1 MRGDAGIGK
10 TRFAT
15 EVLARAQAAG
25 LGAIT
30 GRADEFDRGI
40 PYGLFRDLLGRLTTS
55 RTGPLRTRLQA
66 LREGLDAAAPASG
79 APGDAHLSLVLARA
93 VEVFRALS
101 DEGPTALLV
110 EDVHLADADSLALLA
125 LLLRLGD
132 VPMLTVIT
140 LRPQSESAA
149 RDLERLV
156 ERLAFD
162 GHGAVCDLAPLGRD
176 DVGALAGATLGAEP
190 DARVVDAAFERSAG
204 NPFFARESLR
214 ALSDAGALRV
224 EGGRA
229 HLLADVAVDAR
240 GPNAALLDRVFGSS
254 SERLALAKIVAA
266 FGRFSLRHLPLAARL
281 VEQDEADVTEG
292 FDQLVREHVLMRDP
306 DGAYEFAHGI
316 VRDAVYGEIGP
327 AERRRLHGAIAR
339 ELAAERRAGTML
351 DTAELATHVA
361 ESADPG
367 DAWAVE
373 VLLEA
378 ARTVSATAPLVAAEH
393 YRRAAALM
401 PAGSPRRAAT
411 LALLA
416 RALHIGSRPL
426 DAAAAGAEALPGL
439 APGPQR
445 RAAVAIVVNGL
456 TIAGRIA
463 DALAVVEDELDAGGD
478 PCPLA
483 AQRVHLLMN
492 SGRPGDAAAAVGDA
506 VATIEGA
513 APGVQVTAAT
523 HLLIYA
529 WDAGNV
535 PLAQQMR
542 ELLES
547 LAATGP
553 DARRMMAH
561 ETIAFADRSPGV
573 VDSLERHLQAARELR
588 PNPSIPSIGGLFET
602 AEMYLYWLRGEFDAA
617 LDVARA
623 TALDLEQR
631 GVVIVAQAMRINE
644 CELLVLRGAVDEAAG
659 IAEGLL
665 SPNEELVLPAEQA
678 RAAVRRALGDADGAI
693 AILERARERSLRTGT
708 NWRRAEVLC
717 ELADLL
723 AEGGRIDEARA
734 IGEEVAALAAAPC
747 RFEWLLAAPRLRAQ
761 LWEDVEAGREYLAV
775 AERERLRFER
785 ARALLVLGDL
795 GDDPQARLTE
805 AYREFDALGAGPWRR
820 RAAGSLRSAGLPVP
834 RPARRAGE
842 GLTDV
847 EQQLVRLVRDGLT
860 NRQIA
865 AAMHYSPKTVEVYL
879 SRVYA
884 KTQCA
889 SRVELIRA
897 VDAGALELKPA

>member
-1 MRGDAGIGK
+1 LAS
-10 TRFAT
+10 
-15 EVLARAQAAG
+15 EVLARSHEEG
-25 LGAIT
+25 LRTIT
-30 GRADEFDRGI
+30 GRADEFDHGI
-40 PYGLFRDLLGRLTTS
+40 PYGLFRDLLGRVTVT
-55 RTGPLRTRLQA
+55 TGPLRTRVDA

-101 DEGPTALLV
+101 AEAPAVLLV

-125 LLLRLGD
+125 LLLRLRD
-132 VPMLTVIT
+132 VPMLTILT
-140 LRPQSESAA
+140 LRPQSESGA
-149 RDLERLV
+149 RDLERLA

-162 GHGAVCDLAPLGRD
+162 GDGAVCDLAPLDRD
-176 DVGALAGATLGAEP
+176 AVGALAGATLGAEP
-190 DARVVDAAFERSAG
+190 DPRVIDAAFDRSAG

-240 GPNAALLDRVFGSS
+240 GPNAALLDRVFGSGAQT
-254 SERLALAKIVAA
+254 LALAKIVAA

-281 VEQDEADVTEG
+281 VEQDEAVVTDT
-292 FDQLVREHVLMRDP
+292 FDRLVREHVLMRDP
-306 DGAYEFAHGI
+306 DGAYEFAHAI

-367 DAWAVE
+367 DEWAVE

-378 ARTVSATAPLVAAEH
+378 ARTVSATAPLVAAQH
-393 YRRAAALM
+393 YRRAVALM

-426 DAAAAGAEALPGL
+426 DAAAAGAEALPAL

-463 DALAVVEDELDAGGD
+463 EALAVVEDELAAGGD
-478 PCPLA
+478 ACPLA
-483 AQRVHLLMN
+483 AQRVHLLLN
-492 SGRPGDAAAAVGDA
+492 SGRPADAAAAVDEA
-506 VATIEGA
+506 VAPIADA
-513 APGVQVTAAT
+513 APGDQVTAAA

-535 PLAQQMR
+535 ALAAQMR
-542 ELLES
+542 ELLEG
-547 LAATGP
+547 AASSGP
-553 DARRMMAH
+553 DARRMLAH

-573 VDSLERHLQAARELR
+573 VASLERHLEAARELR

-602 AEMYLYWLRGEFDAA
+602 AEMYLCWLRGNWDAG
-617 LDVARA
+617 LGIARA

-659 IAEGLL
+659 IADGLL
-665 SPNEELVLPAEQA
+665 SPNEELVLPAEQV
-678 RAAVRRALGDADGAI
+678 RAAVRRALGDADGAT
-693 AILERARERSLRTGT
+693 AILERARERSVQMET
-708 NWRRAEVLC
+708 NWRRPEVLS
-717 ELADLL
+717 ELADLY
-723 AEGGRIDEARA
+723 AEAGRLEEARA
-734 IGEEVAALAAAPC
+734 IGEEVIGLAVEPC
-747 RFEWLLAAPRLRAQ
+747 RFEWLVAAARLRAQ
-761 LWEDVEAGREYLAV
+761 LWENVAAGREYLAL
-775 AERERLRFER
+775 AEREQLRFER
-785 ARALLVLGDL
+785 ARALLLLGDL
-795 GDDPQARLTE
+795 GDDPHARLTE
-805 AYREFDALGAGPWRR
+805 AFREFDALGSGPWRR
-820 RAAGSLRSAGLPVP
+820 RAAASLRAADLPVP

-897 VDAGALELKPA
+897 VDAGALELRPA

>member
-1 MRGDAGIGK
+1 LAS
-10 TRFAT
+10 
-15 EVLARAQAAG
+15 EVLARGHEAG
-25 LGAIT
+25 LRTIT
-30 GRADEFDRGI
+30 GRADEFDLGI
-40 PYGLFRDLLGRLTTS
+40 PYGLFRDLLGRVTVS
-55 RTGPLRTRLQA
+55 TGPLRTRVDA

-101 DEGPTALLV
+101 AEAPAVLLV

-125 LLLRLGD
+125 LLLRLRD
-132 VPMLTVIT
+132 VPMLTILT
-140 LRPQSESAA
+140 LRPQSESGA
-149 RDLERLV
+149 RDLERLA

-162 GHGAVCDLAPLGRD
+162 GDGAVCDLAPLDRD
-176 DVGALAGATLGAEP
+176 AVGALAGATLGAEP

-204 NPFFARESLR
+204 NPFFTRESLR

-240 GPNAALLDRVFGSS
+240 GPNAALLDRVFGSGAQT
-254 SERLALAKIVAA
+254 LALAKIVAA

-281 VEQDEADVTEG
+281 VEQDEAVVTDT
-292 FDQLVREHVLMRDP
+292 FDRLVREHVLMRDP
-306 DGAYEFAHGI
+306 DGAYEFAHAI

-367 DAWAVE
+367 DEWAVE

-378 ARTVSATAPLVAAEH
+378 ARTVSATAPLVAAQH
-393 YRRAAALM
+393 YRRAVALM

-463 DALAVVEDELDAGGD
+463 EALAVVEDELAAGGD
-478 PCPLA
+478 ACPLA
-483 AQRVHLLMN
+483 AQRVHLLLN
-492 SGRPGDAAAAVGDA
+492 SGRPADAAAAVEEA
-506 VATIEGA
+506 VAPIADA
-513 APGVQVTAAT
+513 APGDQVTAAA

-535 PLAQQMR
+535 ALAAQMR
-542 ELLES
+542 ELLEG
-547 LAATGP
+547 AAASGP
-553 DARRMMAH
+553 DARRMLAH
-561 ETIAFADRSPGV
+561 ETIAFADRSPGIV
-573 VDSLERHLQAARELR
+573 ASLERHLEAARELR

-602 AEMYLYWLRGEFDAA
+602 AEMYLCWLRGDWDAG
-617 LDVARA
+617 LGIARA

-659 IAEGLL
+659 IADGLL
-665 SPNEELVLPAEQA
+665 SPNEELVLPAEQV
-678 RAAVRRALGDADGAI
+678 RAAVRRALGDAEGAT
-693 AILERARERSLRTGT
+693 AILEGARERSVRMET
-708 NWRRAEVLC
+708 NWRRPEVLS
-717 ELADLL
+717 ELADLY
-723 AEGGRIDEARA
+723 AEAGRLEEARA
-734 IGEEVAALAAAPC
+734 IGEEVIGLALEPC
-747 RFEWLLAAPRLRAQ
+747 RFEWLVAAARLRAQ
-761 LWEDVEAGREYLAV
+761 LWEDVAAGREYLAL
-775 AERERLRFER
+775 AEREQLRFER
-785 ARALLVLGDL
+785 ARALLLLGDL
-795 GDDPQARLTE
+795 GDDPHARLTE
-805 AYREFDALGAGPWRR
+805 AFREFDALGSGPWRR
-820 RAAGSLRSAGLPVP
+820 RAAGSLRAADLPVP

-897 VDAGALELKPA
+897 VDAGALELRPA